1 MKIRLYHARL
11 LTLKEGYDIQEGEVH
26 VKDNRILYAGPRK
39 NETES
44 WDQEIDCEGNLLM
57 PGFKNAHTH
66 SAMTF
71 LRSYADD
78 LPLQEWLHQRVFPM
92 EAKLQEGDI
101 EALAKLGILEYL
113 TSGITANFDMYVD
126 NFAHARASV
135 QMGFRTVFCGEM
147 NDFTGSLERTREE
160 YERLNTLN
168 PLVSF
173 RLGIHAEYTTGRKL
187 LEGMSELAHE
197 YRAPVY
203 LHLSET
209 EKEVK
214 ECYGR
219 YGMSPVQFLDSLG
232 MFDYG
237 GGGFHGIWMDE
248 KDMTICGDR
257 KVSIVT
263 NPASNAK
270 LASGIA
276 DLIALREHG
285 INLAIGTDGPAS
297 NNALDI
303 FREMYLAAVLQKL
316 KREDASAME
325 ASEVLY
331 MATVGGARAM
341 GLSDCETLSEGQLA
355 DLILIDMHQPNM
367 QPENNI
373 VKNLVYSGSK
383 ENVKLTMV
391 NGRILYHNGNFYVGE
406 EAEEIYRRANEITER
421 IKVDFSNHTPI

>member
-1 MKIRLYHARL
+1 MRIRLYHARI
-11 LTLKEGYDIQEGEVH
+11 LTMKEGYDIQEGEVH
-26 VKDNRILYAGPRK
+26 VEGNRILYVGPRK
-39 NETES
+39 DEAVT

-78 LPLQEWLHQRVFPM
+78 LPLQEWLQERVFPM

-101 EALAKLGILEYL
+101 YVLAKLGILEYL

-135 QMGFRTVFCGEM
+135 EMGFRTVFCGEM

-160 YERLNTLN
+160 YEKINAMN

-173 RLGIHAEYTTGRKL
+173 RLGIHAEYTTGRRL
-187 LEGMSELAHE
+187 LEGIAELAHE
-197 YRAPVY
+197 LQEPVY

-209 EKEVK
+209 KKEVE

-219 YGMSPVQFLDSLG
+219 YGMSPVKFLDSLG
-232 MFDYG
+232 MFAYG
-237 GGGFHGIWMDE
+237 GGGFHGIWMDDA
-248 KDMTICGDR
+248 DMEICAG
-257 KVSIVT
+257 KNVSIVT
-263 NPASNAK
+263 NPCSNAK

-276 DLIALREHG
+276 DLISLQEHG

-297 NNALDI
+297 NNALDM

-316 KREDASAME
+316 KRKDAA
-325 ASEVLY
+325 ALDAYKVLR
-331 MATVGGARAM
+331 MATVGGSRAM
-341 GLSDCETLSEGQLA
+341 GLAQCETLSEGQLA
-355 DLILIDMHQPNM
+355 DLVMIDMHRPNM
-367 QPENNI
+367 QPENDI

-383 ENVKLTMV
+383 ENVKMTMV
-391 NGRILYHNGNFYVGE
+391 DGRILYQNGKFQIDEDV
-406 EAEEIYRRANEITER
+406 EEIYRKANEIIGR
-421 IKVDFSNHTPI
+421 MKG